1 MLAVFLLCG
10 KYQKVKIMSDEYLLV
25 RTDALPDV
33 FLRVAQAKRLLRD
46 GTAGSAVEAAA
57 MAGVSRSAFYKYK
70 DAVMPYTSGPG
81 GSILT
86 VHATLTDRPGALAS
100 FVGAFFDC
108 GANILTV
115 NQNIPSG
122 AVAPVSVSA
131 RIDGMEI
138 PLSTFLARLRAL
150 DCVRYVEGAADKQ

>member
-1 MLAVFLLCG
+1 MNE
-10 KYQKVKIMSDEYLLV
+10 EYLLV

-33 FLRVAQAKRLLRD
+33 FLRVAQAKRLLRE
-46 GTAGSAVEAAA
+46 GTASSASEAAV

-70 DAVMPYTSGPG
+70 DSVMPYNSGTDG
-81 GSILT
+81 AILT
-86 VHATLTDRPGALAS
+86 VHATLSDRPGALAS

-122 AVAPVSVSA
+122 SVAPVSVSA

-138 PLSTFLARLRAL
+138 PLAGFLSKLREL
-150 DCVRYVEGAADKQ
+150 ECVRSVEGITDKINN

>member
-1 MLAVFLLCG
+1 MNE
-10 KYQKVKIMSDEYLLV
+10 EYLLV

-33 FLRVAQAKRLLRD
+33 FLRVAQAKRLLKE
-46 GTAGSAVEAAA
+46 GAASSTSEAAL

-70 DAVMPYTSGPG
+70 DSVMPNNSGTG
-81 GSILT
+81 GTILT
-86 VHATLTDRPGALAS
+86 VHATLSDRPGALAS

-122 AVAPVSVSA
+122 SVAPVSVSA

-138 PLSTFLARLRAL
+138 PLAGFLAKLREL
-150 DCVRYVEGAADKQ
+150 EYVRSVEGITDKN